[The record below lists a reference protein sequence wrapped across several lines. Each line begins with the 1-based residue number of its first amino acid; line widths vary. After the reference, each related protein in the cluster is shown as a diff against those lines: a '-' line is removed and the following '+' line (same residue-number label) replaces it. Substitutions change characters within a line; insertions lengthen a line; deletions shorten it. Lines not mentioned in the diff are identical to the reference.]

1 MRVNV
6 VSLQLEA
13 EREFIRFR
21 PVSDEMLKEAEESDH
36 KYKASPRFLVLT
48 RAEARWAIKCLLGEA
63 EFSPYFDD
71 GIHHIKFGTD
81 GFREACRDGD
91 RWLDYYFILP
101 GEWLAPIVEG
111 LLLATDGEAKGA
123 EVVIPTEEL
132 GRIREKYAPCYEW
145 DYGNGVYEK
154 IQHDLEDARQTRL
167 RSCLDHLPLIAQNS
181 SDGIPSVIHIR
192 FDDMPK
198 DGVPASYYWS
208 VEATNRKTG
217 KVYRVLHG
225 GIIAHPQREKA
236 PDGYEGNYYDL
247 PVVGWQYS
255 THT

>member
-6 VSLQLEA
+6 TQLRLVA
-13 EREFIRFR
+13 DSKFVKLH
-21 PVSDEMLKEAEESDH
+21 PVSDEMVEAEESGR
-36 KYKASPRFLVLT
+36 KYAASPRYLVLT
-48 RAEARWAIKCLLGEA
+48 REEAKWAIKCLLGEA

-81 GFREACRDGD
+81 GFREAYRDGD
-91 RWLDYYFILP
+91 RWLDYYFTLP

-132 GRIREKYAPCYEW
+132 ERIREKYAPKYEW
-145 DYGNGVYEK
+145 DYADGVYEK
-154 IQHDLEDARQTRL
+154 IQQDLEDARQTRL
-167 RSCLDHLPLIAQNS
+167 RSCLDGLWRIAENY
-181 SDGIPSVIHIR
+181 SDGESSIIHIR
-192 FDDMPK
+192 FDALPK
-198 DGVPASYYWS
+198 QESPASYYWWIEC
-208 VEATNRKTG
+208 VERKTG
-217 KVYRVLHG
+217 NTLRVMNG
-225 GIIAHPQREKA
+225 GIIAHPVREKA